1 METSKSW
8 KDKGNLYVQERNYT
22 EALKCYTQAIELDS
36 NDPILYS
43 NRSAMYYNLEDYDN
57 AINDADKA
65 ISLKPN
71 YPKAYLRKGNAL
83 QGKKLFNEALNT
95 YNIGLKYDKNNS
107 QLLEAY
113 QKLEKIIQN
122 SPGEENFNESNNDIN
137 NDNYYDKNLIEKYA
151 LKKKVKIYLDRQI
164 EEKLV
169 FSGIIEEIKDGL
181 IYFKE
186 EHNGFHILN
195 MKNIID
201 IKII

>member
-8 KDKGNLYVQERNYT
+8 KDKGNLFVQERNYT
-22 EALKCYTQAIELDS
+22 EALKCYSQAIELDS

-83 QGKKLFNEALNT
+83 EGKKLFNEALNT
-95 YNIGLKYDKNNS
+95 YNIGLKYNKNNS

-122 SPGEENFNESNNDIN
+122 TGSNENFNEYNNDIN

-186 EHNGFHILN
+186 EHNEFHILN

>member
-169 FSGIIEEIKDGL
+169 FNGIIEEIKDGL

>member
-8 KDKGNLYVQERNYT
+8 KDKGNLFVQERNYT
-22 EALKCYTQAIELDS
+22 EALKCYSQAIELDS

-83 QGKKLFNEALNT
+83 EGKKLFNEALNT